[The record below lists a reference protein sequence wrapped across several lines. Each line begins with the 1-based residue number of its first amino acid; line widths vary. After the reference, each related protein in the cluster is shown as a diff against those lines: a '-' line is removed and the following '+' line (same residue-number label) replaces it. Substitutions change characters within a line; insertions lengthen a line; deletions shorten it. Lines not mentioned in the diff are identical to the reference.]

1 MSLRFGVWLPPYHR
15 VGLNPT
21 QQLQDDLGL
30 LVHLDQLGFEEAW
43 IGEHHS
49 GGSEIIG
56 SPEVFIAAAAERT
69 ERIRLG
75 TGVNSLPYHHPF
87 ILADRWVLLS
97 HLTRGRAMFGAGPGS
112 LTSDH
117 WQMGIDV
124 MESRRLMEVALEA
137 VVALLE
143 REEPVTMETEAF
155 TLREARLQLAP
166 YNNEFDLRVAT
177 SFSPS
182 GPRAAG
188 RFGLGMISVGA
199 TTPLGFEALKGTW
212 GIAEE
217 RATEFGR
224 TLDRSRWAVVAPLH
238 LAETVEQARRDV
250 EYGIG
255 EWLYYF
261 KRIAPL
267 EISADPDDIPA
278 ILEEFT
284 NTIGLAVI
292 GTPDMA
298 IEKIE
303 SLIEQTGGVGAFLIM
318 GHDWA
323 NPDATYRSYELFA
336 RHVIPRFNGSL
347 PRRLSNY
354 DWVLETSDEAR
365 TSFIAAQQRAR
376 DEHDAE
382 RSAKAPT
389 GSTSAE

>member
-1 MSLRFGVWLPPYHR
+1 VKFGIFLPPYHR

-21 QQLQDDLGL
+21 KQIQDDLAL
-30 LVHLDQLGFEEAW
+30 IEHIDRLGFDEAW

-87 ILADRWVLLS
+87 ILADRWVFLS

-124 MESRRLMEVALEA
+124 MESRKVMEVSLEA

-143 REEPVTMETEAF
+143 GETVTMETETF
-155 TLREARLQLAP
+155 TLRDARLQLAP
-166 YNNEFDLRVAT
+166 YGNELDLRVAA
-177 SFSPS
+177 SFSPA

-199 TTPLGFEALKGTW
+199 TTPQGFEALKGAW
-212 GIAEE
+212 GIAED
-217 RATEFGR
+217 RAREFGR
-224 TLDRSRWAVVAPLH
+224 TVSREKWGVVAPIH
-238 LAETVEQARRDV
+238 LSDTVEQARTDM
-250 EYGIG
+250 EYGLG

-267 EISADPDDIPA
+267 PLSSEPDDVPGI
-278 ILEEFT
+278 IEEFT

-298 IEKIE
+298 IEKIR
-303 SLIEQTGGVGAFLIM
+303 SLIDQTGGLGVFLIQAN
-318 GHDWA
+318 DWA
-323 NPDATYRSYELFA
+323 PPEAARRSYELFA
-336 RHVIPRFNGSL
+336 DHVIPHFNGSL
-347 PRRLSNY
+347 PARLGNY
-354 DWVLETSDEAR
+354 EWVLETSDRAR
-365 TSFIAAQQRAR
+365 TEFIAAQQKAR

-382 RSAKAPT
+382 RSAT
-389 GSTSAE
+389 T

>member
-21 QQLQDDLGL
+21 QQLQDDLDL
-30 LVHLDQLGFEEAW
+30 MVHLDRLGFDEAW

-69 ERIRLG
+69 RRIKLG

-97 HLTRGRAMFGAGPGS
+97 HLTRGRAMFGVGPGS

-117 WQMGIDV
+117 WQMGLDV
-124 MESRRLMEVALEA
+124 MDSRRVMEVSLEA
-137 VVALLE
+137 IVALLE
-143 REEPVTMETEAF
+143 NDEPVTMETETF
-155 TLREARLQLAP
+155 TLRDARLQLAP
-166 YNNEFDLRVAT
+166 YNDEFDLRVAG

-188 RFGLGMISVGA
+188 RFGLGLISVGA
-199 TTPLGFEALKGTW
+199 TSPLGFEALKGAW
-212 GIAEE
+212 GIAET
-217 RATEFGR
+217 RAQQFGR
-224 TLDRSRWAVVAPLH
+224 SIDRGKWGVVAPMH
-238 LAETVEQARRDV
+238 LAESVEQARKDV

-261 KRIAPL
+261 KRIAPIP
-267 EISADPDDIPA
+267 ISADPGDVSA
-278 ILEEFT
+278 IIEEFT
-284 NTIGLAVI
+284 NTMGLAVI
-292 GTPDMA
+292 GTPEMA

-303 SLIEQTGGVGAFLIM
+303 SLIEQTGGLGVFLIQ

-323 NPDATYRSYELFA
+323 SPAATHRSYELFA
-336 RHVIPRFNGSL
+336 RHVIPRFHGSL
-347 PRRLSNY
+347 RRRLANY
-354 DWVLETSDEAR
+354 DWVLETSDDAR
-365 TSFIAAQQRAR
+365 TAFIAAQQKAR

-382 RSAKAPT
+382 PPAQAAAGSPSAP
-389 GSTSAE
+389 